1 MFASGA
7 QAKQIPTKTLESS
20 ILPGW
25 ARHGGRSAM
34 NRKIAEVQQA
44 DWLVRKD
51 LLRLQR
57 GGCEGWGRGHDMT

>member
-1 MFASGA
+1 
-7 QAKQIPTKTLESS
+7 
-20 ILPGW
+20 
-25 ARHGGRSAM
+25 M